1 MKSILKKATA
11 VISAAAVSL
20 SAGIFSAKALPTVTY
35 RVSSDSDNLVNI
47 MQSYCFIALDELD
60 LSGHQHGSAL
70 ARRMAQDPVT
80 VVGSELCLRNDYFAT
95 ETYIGDF
102 ESLVGAVKIG
112 YAKDSLYVGEN
123 FNVETGAE
131 NFIVNKTTGERH
143 KVESAG
149 TISADTATEK
159 YIDMD
164 NLANSFFAYNR
175 QLAGMADTGNITL
188 SGQDNGVGNPITN
201 ITDYNVTAMSGTEC
215 RTLTADELGRL
226 SQDVTVNFPS
236 GSTSILVLNI
246 DMNGVSEWNRK
257 PFSLKIGGVMPESGE
272 AVVNSTNVN
281 RVYYNFFDS
290 STSDA
295 QFTGTVS
302 LTAIGWGTIIAPSA
316 VITSSS
322 NFCGVYIGDTI
333 RTGGE
338 THFTGAYNPVT
349 PIPVTPPSVTLS
361 DISLIKTIDGAAN
374 ADASTAVFGLYS
386 DSACAGT
393 PIATASPSLNGSDY
407 IVTFDSA
414 GLALSVGNTYYIKEI
429 TAANGCEISND
440 IFGCEIQSDG
450 TVKYNKNGGAFG
462 TPDVFPTCDNAT
474 IPTPVTHKTH
484 IEFNKIDS
492 SNRIALEGAKF
503 GIYDD
508 ISCAGAPLFSAV
520 SDSNGIVH
528 FSEIEAGTYYLK
540 EIAPPKGYKQNSTIY
555 TATVT
560 FDAIGNGTVT
570 FDGGKTTLT
579 VPNDPV
585 QATASSTS
593 PSATTTTTTTASS
606 VSSSDNTTV
615 STTTTPSA
623 STGKTPPV
631 ISNTTASS
639 VTTPPTG
646 TGSRGTTP
654 TQPVTS
660 KTTASSAGS
669 ETNDNDKTS
678 ATTLKPTSKT
688 TSDATTA
695 PDETAPISSKTSK
708 TDTTKPPVDSA
719 DVPDNSTPDSEHDTP
734 DGGSTPDDE
743 HDTPDGGSTP
753 DGENDTPDS
762 GNSPDSEN
770 DTPDTTWSIDSNIV
784 SSPDNSNISDVSSEN
799 ENPYTGVECAA
810 GAAIIF
816 GELAVAAAIL
826 KKKK

>member
-1 MKSILKKATA
+1 MKSIFKKATA

-20 SAGIFSAKALPTVTY
+20 SAGIFSANALPTVTY

-80 VVGSELCLRNDYFAT
+80 VVDSELCLRNDYFAT

-149 TISADTATEK
+149 IISADTSTEK

-188 SGQDNGVGNPITN
+188 SGQDNGAGNPITN
-201 ITDYNVTAMSGTEC
+201 ITEYNVTAMSGTEC

-257 PFSLKIGGVMPESGE
+257 PFSLKIGGVEPESGE
-272 AVVNSTNVN
+272 AVVNSKNVN

-290 STSDA
+290 SVSDA

-349 PIPVTPPSVTLS
+349 PIPVTPPAVTLS

-374 ADASTAVFGLYS
+374 ANASTAVFGLYS

-393 PIATASPSLNGSDY
+393 PLAVSSPGLNGSDY
-407 IVTFDSA
+407 VVAFDSA

-462 TPDVFPTCDNAT
+462 APDVFPTCDNAT

-492 SNRIALEGAKF
+492 SKRIALEGAKF
-503 GIYDD
+503 GIYGD
-508 ISCAGAPLFSAV
+508 ISCVGAPLFSAV
-520 SDSNGIVH
+520 SDPNGIVR

-540 EIAPPKGYKQNSTIY
+540 EITPPHGYKQNNTIY
-555 TATVT
+555 VAEVT
-560 FDAIGNGTVT
+560 FDAVGNGTVT

-639 VTTPPTG
+639 
-646 TGSRGTTP
+646 
-654 TQPVTS
+654 
-660 KTTASSAGS
+660 AGS

-688 TSDATTA
+688 TSDATTV

-719 DVPDNSTPDSEHDTP
+719 DVPD
-734 DGGSTPDDE
+734 GGIPDDE
-743 HDTPDGGSTP
+743 HDTPDS
-753 DGENDTPDS
+753 ENDTPDS
-762 GNSPDSEN
+762 GNSPDSES
-770 DTPDTTWSIDSNIV
+770 DTPDTICDIDSNIV
-784 SSPDNSNISDVSSEN
+784 PSPDNANISDVSSEN

>member
-20 SAGIFSAKALPTVTY
+20 SAGIFSANALPTVTY

-80 VVGSELCLRNDYFAT
+80 VVDSELCLRNDYFAT

-188 SGQDNGVGNPITN
+188 SGQDNGAGNPITN

-246 DMNGVSEWNRK
+246 DMNGFSEWNRK
-257 PFSLKIGGVMPESGE
+257 PFSLKIGGVEPESGE

-290 STSDA
+290 SVSDA

-349 PIPVTPPSVTLS
+349 PIPVTPPAVTLS
-361 DISLIKTIDGAAN
+361 DISLIKTINGAAN

-393 PIATASPSLNGSDY
+393 PIATTSATLNGSDY
-407 IVTFDSA
+407 VVAFDSA

-429 TAANGCEISND
+429 TAATGCEISND

-462 TPDVFPTCDNAT
+462 APDVFPTCDNAT

-508 ISCAGAPLFSAV
+508 ISCAGTPLFSAV

-528 FSEIEAGTYYLK
+528 FSEIGAGTYYLK

-560 FDAIGNGTVT
+560 FDSVGNGTVT

-639 VTTPPTG
+639 
-646 TGSRGTTP
+646 
-654 TQPVTS
+654 
-660 KTTASSAGS
+660 AGS

-688 TSDATTA
+688 TSDATTV

-719 DVPDNSTPDSEHDTP
+719 DVPD
-734 DGGSTPDDE
+734 GGTPDDE
-743 HDTPDGGSTP
+743 HDTPDS
-753 DGENDTPDS
+753 ENDTPDS
-762 GNSPDSEN
+762 GNSPDSES
-770 DTPDTTWSIDSNIV
+770 DTPDTICDIDSNIV
-784 SSPDNSNISDVSSEN
+784 PSPDNANISDVSSEN

>member
-1 MKSILKKATA
+1 MKSIFKKATA

-20 SAGIFSAKALPTVTY
+20 SAGIFSANALPTVTY

-80 VVGSELCLRNDYFAT
+80 VVDSELCLRNDYFAT

-149 TISADTATEK
+149 IISADTSTEK

-188 SGQDNGVGNPITN
+188 SGQDNGAGNPITN
-201 ITDYNVTAMSGTEC
+201 ITEYNVTAMSGTEC

-257 PFSLKIGGVMPESGE
+257 PFSLKIGGVEPESGE

-290 STSDA
+290 SVSDA

-316 VITSSS
+316 VITSNS

-349 PIPVTPPSVTLS
+349 PVPVTPPAVTLS

-374 ADASTAVFGLYS
+374 ANASTAVFGLYS

-393 PIATASPSLNGSDY
+393 PLAVSSPGLNGSDY
-407 IVTFDSA
+407 VVAFDSA

-462 TPDVFPTCDNAT
+462 APDVFPTCDNAT

-508 ISCAGAPLFSAV
+508 ISCVGTPLFSAV

-528 FSEIEAGTYYLK
+528 FSEIGAGTYYLK

-560 FDAIGNGTVT
+560 FDSVGNGTVT

-639 VTTPPTG
+639 
-646 TGSRGTTP
+646 
-654 TQPVTS
+654 
-660 KTTASSAGS
+660 AGS

-688 TSDATTA
+688 TSDATTV

-719 DVPDNSTPDSEHDTP
+719 DVPD
-734 DGGSTPDDE
+734 GGTPDDE
-743 HDTPDGGSTP
+743 HDTPDS
-753 DGENDTPDS
+753 ENDTPDS
-762 GNSPDSEN
+762 DNSPDSES
-770 DTPDTTWSIDSNIV
+770 DTPDTICDIDSNIV
-784 SSPDNSNISDVSSEN
+784 PSPDNANISDVSSEN
-799 ENPYTGVECAA
+799 ENPYTGVECTA

>member
-1 MKSILKKATA
+1 
-11 VISAAAVSL
+11 
-20 SAGIFSAKALPTVTY
+20 
-35 RVSSDSDNLVNI
+35 
-47 MQSYCFIALDELD
+47 
-60 LSGHQHGSAL
+60 
-70 ARRMAQDPVT
+70 
-80 VVGSELCLRNDYFAT
+80 
-95 ETYIGDF
+95 
-102 ESLVGAVKIG
+102 
-112 YAKDSLYVGEN
+112 
-123 FNVETGAE
+123 
-131 NFIVNKTTGERH
+131 
-143 KVESAG
+143 
-149 TISADTATEK
+149 
-159 YIDMD
+159 MD

-226 SQDVTVNFPS
+226 SQDVTVNFPA

-257 PFSLKIGGVMPESGE
+257 PFSLKIGGVEPESGE

-290 STSDA
+290 SASDA

-349 PIPVTPPSVTLS
+349 PIPVTPPAVTLS
-361 DISLIKTIDGAAN
+361 DIFLIKTIDGAAN

-407 IVTFDSA
+407 IVTFESA

-462 TPDVFPTCDNAT
+462 APDVFPTCDNAT

-508 ISCAGAPLFSAV
+508 ISCAGTPLFSAV

-560 FDAIGNGTVT
+560 FDSIGNGTVT
-570 FDGGKTTLT
+570 FDGGKTMLT

-606 VSSSDNTTV
+606 VSSSDNTTI

-631 ISNTTASS
+631 ISN
-639 VTTPPTG
+639 
-646 TGSRGTTP
+646 
-654 TQPVTS
+654 
-660 KTTASSAGS
+660 TTASSAGS

-688 TSDATTA
+688 TSDATTV

-719 DVPDNSTPDSEHDTP
+719 DVPDNSTPDNEHDTP
-734 DGGSTPDDE
+734 DGG
-743 HDTPDGGSTP
+743 
-753 DGENDTPDS
+753 
-762 GNSPDSEN
+762 NSPDSES

-784 SSPDNSNISDVSSEN
+784 SSPDNSNISDVSLEN

>member
-1 MKSILKKATA
+1 MKSIFKKATA

-20 SAGIFSAKALPTVTY
+20 SAGIFSANALPTVTY

-80 VVGSELCLRNDYFAT
+80 VVDSELCLRNDYFAT

-188 SGQDNGVGNPITN
+188 SGQDNGAGNPITN

-257 PFSLKIGGVMPESGE
+257 PFSLKIGGVEPESGE

-290 STSDA
+290 SVSDA

-316 VITSSS
+316 VIMSNS

-349 PIPVTPPSVTLS
+349 PVPVTPPAVTLS

-374 ADASTAVFGLYS
+374 ANASTAVFGLYS

-393 PIATASPSLNGSDY
+393 PIATTSATLNGSDY
-407 IVTFDSA
+407 VVAFDSA
-414 GLALSVGNTYYIKEI
+414 GLALSVRNTYYIKEI

-462 TPDVFPTCDNAT
+462 VPDVFPTCDNAT

-508 ISCAGAPLFSAV
+508 ISCAGTPLFSAV

-528 FSEIEAGTYYLK
+528 FSEIGAGTYYLK

-560 FDAIGNGTVT
+560 FDSVGNGTVT

-639 VTTPPTG
+639 
-646 TGSRGTTP
+646 
-654 TQPVTS
+654 
-660 KTTASSAGS
+660 AGS

-688 TSDATTA
+688 TSDATTV

-719 DVPDNSTPDSEHDTP
+719 DVPD
-734 DGGSTPDDE
+734 GGTPDDE
-743 HDTPDGGSTP
+743 HDTPDS
-753 DGENDTPDS
+753 ENDTPDS
-762 GNSPDSEN
+762 GNSPDSES
-770 DTPDTTWSIDSNIV
+770 DTPDTICDIDSNIV
-784 SSPDNSNISDVSSEN
+784 PSPDNANISDVSSEN

>member
-1 MKSILKKATA
+1 M
-11 VISAAAVSL
+11 
-20 SAGIFSAKALPTVTY
+20 
-35 RVSSDSDNLVNI
+35 
-47 MQSYCFIALDELD
+47 
-60 LSGHQHGSAL
+60 
-70 ARRMAQDPVT
+70 
-80 VVGSELCLRNDYFAT
+80 
-95 ETYIGDF
+95 
-102 ESLVGAVKIG
+102 
-112 YAKDSLYVGEN
+112 
-123 FNVETGAE
+123 
-131 NFIVNKTTGERH
+131 
-143 KVESAG
+143 
-149 TISADTATEK
+149 
-159 YIDMD
+159 
-164 NLANSFFAYNR
+164 
-175 QLAGMADTGNITL
+175 
-188 SGQDNGVGNPITN
+188 
-201 ITDYNVTAMSGTEC
+201 
-215 RTLTADELGRL
+215 
-226 SQDVTVNFPS
+226 
-236 GSTSILVLNI
+236 
-246 DMNGVSEWNRK
+246 
-257 PFSLKIGGVMPESGE
+257 
-272 AVVNSTNVN
+272 
-281 RVYYNFFDS
+281 
-290 STSDA
+290 
-295 QFTGTVS
+295 
-302 LTAIGWGTIIAPSA
+302 
-316 VITSSS
+316 
-322 NFCGVYIGDTI
+322 
-333 RTGGE
+333 
-338 THFTGAYNPVT
+338 
-349 PIPVTPPSVTLS
+349 S

-374 ADASTAVFGLYS
+374 ANASTAVFGLYS
-386 DSACAGT
+386 DSACAGS
-393 PIATASPSLNGSDY
+393 PIATTSATLNGSDY
-407 IVTFDSA
+407 VVAFDSA

-462 TPDVFPTCDNAT
+462 APDVFPTCDNAR

-508 ISCAGAPLFSAV
+508 ISCAGTPLFSAV

-528 FSEIEAGTYYLK
+528 FSEIGAGTYYLK

-555 TATVT
+555 TTTVT
-560 FDAIGNGTVT
+560 FDSVGNGTVT

-639 VTTPPTG
+639 
-646 TGSRGTTP
+646 
-654 TQPVTS
+654 
-660 KTTASSAGS
+660 AGS

-688 TSDATTA
+688 TSDATTV

-719 DVPDNSTPDSEHDTP
+719 DVPD
-734 DGGSTPDDE
+734 GGIPDDE
-743 HDTPDGGSTP
+743 HDTPDS
-753 DGENDTPDS
+753 ENDTPDS
-762 GNSPDSEN
+762 GNSPDSES
-770 DTPDTTWSIDSNIV
+770 DTPDTICDIDSNIV
-784 SSPDNSNISDVSSEN
+784 PSPDNANISDISSEN

>member
-1 MKSILKKATA
+1 MKSIFKKATA

-20 SAGIFSAKALPTVTY
+20 SAGIFSANALPTVTY

-80 VVGSELCLRNDYFAT
+80 VADSELCLRNDYFAT

-131 NFIVNKTTGERH
+131 NFIVNKTTGDSH

-149 TISADTATEK
+149 TIVADTATEK

-175 QLAGMADTGNITL
+175 QLADMADTGNITL
-188 SGQDNGVGNPITN
+188 SGQDNGAGNPITN
-201 ITDYNVTAMSGTEC
+201 ITEYNVTAMSGTEC

-257 PFSLKIGGVMPESGE
+257 PFSLKIGGVEPESGE

-290 STSDA
+290 SASDA

-349 PIPVTPPSVTLS
+349 PIPVTPPAVTLS

-374 ADASTAVFGLYS
+374 ANASTAVFGLYS

-393 PIATASPSLNGSDY
+393 PIATTSATLNGSDY
-407 IVTFDSA
+407 VVAFDSA

-462 TPDVFPTCDNAT
+462 APDVFPTCDNAT

-528 FSEIEAGTYYLK
+528 FSEIGAGTYYLK

-560 FDAIGNGTVT
+560 FDSVGNGTVT

-585 QATASSTS
+585 QATASITS

-623 STGKTPPV
+623 SIGKTPPV
-631 ISNTTASS
+631 ISN
-639 VTTPPTG
+639 
-646 TGSRGTTP
+646 
-654 TQPVTS
+654 
-660 KTTASSAGS
+660 TTASSAGS

-688 TSDATTA
+688 TSDATTV

-719 DVPDNSTPDSEHDTP
+719 DVPD
-734 DGGSTPDDE
+734 GGTPDDE
-743 HDTPDGGSTP
+743 HDTPDS
-753 DGENDTPDS
+753 ENDTPDS
-762 GNSPDSEN
+762 DNSPDSES
-770 DTPDTTWSIDSNIV
+770 DTPDTICDIDSNIV
-784 SSPDNSNISDVSSEN
+784 PSPDNANISDVSSEN

>member
-20 SAGIFSAKALPTVTY
+20 SAGIFSANALPTVTY

-188 SGQDNGVGNPITN
+188 SGQDNGAGNPITN
-201 ITDYNVTAMSGTEC
+201 ITDYNVNAMSGTEC

-272 AVVNSTNVN
+272 AVVKSTNVN

-290 STSDA
+290 SASDA

-349 PIPVTPPSVTLS
+349 PIPVTPPAVTLS

-407 IVTFDSA
+407 VVTFDST
-414 GLALSVGNTYYIKEI
+414 GLVLSVGNTYYIKEI

-462 TPDVFPTCDNAT
+462 IPDVFPTCDNAT

-528 FSEIEAGTYYLK
+528 FREIEAGTYYLK

-560 FDAIGNGTVT
+560 FDSVGNGTVT

-593 PSATTTTTTTASS
+593 TSATTTTTTTASS

-631 ISNTTASS
+631 ISSTTASS

-719 DVPDNSTPDSEHDTP
+719 DVPDNSTPDNEHDTP
-734 DGGSTPDDE
+734 DGGSTPD
-743 HDTPDGGSTP
+743 S
-753 DGENDTPDS
+753 ENDTPDG
-762 GNSPDSEN
+762 GNSPDSES
-770 DTPDTTWSIDSNIV
+770 DTPDTTCDIDSNIV
-784 SSPDNSNISDVSSEN
+784 PSPDNSNISDVSSEN

>member
-1 MKSILKKATA
+1 MKSIFKKATA

-20 SAGIFSAKALPTVTY
+20 SAGIFSANALPTVTY

-80 VVGSELCLRNDYFAT
+80 VVDSELCLRNDYFAT

-131 NFIVNKTTGERH
+131 NFIVNKTTGDSH

-149 TISADTATEK
+149 TIVADTATEK

-188 SGQDNGVGNPITN
+188 SGQDNGAGNPITN
-201 ITDYNVTAMSGTEC
+201 ITNYNVTAMSGTEC

-257 PFSLKIGGVMPESGE
+257 PFSLKIGGVEPESGE

-290 STSDA
+290 SVSDA

-349 PIPVTPPSVTLS
+349 PIPVTPPAVTLS

-374 ADASTAVFGLYS
+374 ANASTAVFGLYS

-393 PIATASPSLNGSDY
+393 PTATTSATLNGSDY
-407 IVTFDSA
+407 VVAFDSA

-429 TAANGCEISND
+429 TAATGCEISND

-462 TPDVFPTCDNAT
+462 APDVFPTCDNAT

-508 ISCAGAPLFSAV
+508 ISCAGTPLFSAV

-528 FSEIEAGTYYLK
+528 FSEIGAGTYYLK

-560 FDAIGNGTVT
+560 FDSVGNGTVT

-639 VTTPPTG
+639 
-646 TGSRGTTP
+646 
-654 TQPVTS
+654 
-660 KTTASSAGS
+660 AGS

-688 TSDATTA
+688 TSDATTV

-719 DVPDNSTPDSEHDTP
+719 DVPD
-734 DGGSTPDDE
+734 GGIPDDE
-743 HDTPDGGSTP
+743 HDTPDS
-753 DGENDTPDS
+753 ENDTPDS
-762 GNSPDSEN
+762 GNSPDSES
-770 DTPDTTWSIDSNIV
+770 DTPDTICDIDSNIV
-784 SSPDNSNISDVSSEN
+784 PSPDNANISDVSSEN

>member
-1 MKSILKKATA
+1 MKSIFKKATA

-20 SAGIFSAKALPTVTY
+20 SAGIFSANALPTVTY

-80 VVGSELCLRNDYFAT
+80 VVDSELCLRNDYFAT

-131 NFIVNKTTGERH
+131 NFIVNKTTGDSH

-149 TISADTATEK
+149 TIVADTATEK

-188 SGQDNGVGNPITN
+188 SGQDNGAGNPITN
-201 ITDYNVTAMSGTEC
+201 ITNYNVTAMSGTEC

-257 PFSLKIGGVMPESGE
+257 PFSLKIGGVEPESGE

-290 STSDA
+290 SVSDA

-349 PIPVTPPSVTLS
+349 PIPVTPPAVTLS

-374 ADASTAVFGLYS
+374 ANASTAVFGLYS

-393 PIATASPSLNGSDY
+393 PIATTSATLNGSDY
-407 IVTFDSA
+407 VVAFDSA

-429 TAANGCEISND
+429 TAATGCEISND

-462 TPDVFPTCDNAT
+462 APDVFPTCDNAT

-508 ISCAGAPLFSAV
+508 ISCAGTPLFSAV

-528 FSEIEAGTYYLK
+528 FSEIGAGTYYLK

-560 FDAIGNGTVT
+560 FDSVGNGTVT

-639 VTTPPTG
+639 
-646 TGSRGTTP
+646 
-654 TQPVTS
+654 
-660 KTTASSAGS
+660 AGS

-688 TSDATTA
+688 TSDATTV

-719 DVPDNSTPDSEHDTP
+719 DVPD
-734 DGGSTPDDE
+734 GGIPDDE
-743 HDTPDGGSTP
+743 HDTPDS
-753 DGENDTPDS
+753 ENDTPDS
-762 GNSPDSEN
+762 GNSPDSES
-770 DTPDTTWSIDSNIV
+770 DTPDTICDIDSNIV
-784 SSPDNSNISDVSSEN
+784 PSPDNANISDVSSEN

>member
-1 MKSILKKATA
+1 MKSIFKKATA

-20 SAGIFSAKALPTVTY
+20 SAGIFSANALPTVTY

-80 VVGSELCLRNDYFAT
+80 VVDSELCLRNDYFAT

-149 TISADTATEK
+149 IISADTSTEK

-188 SGQDNGVGNPITN
+188 SGQDNGAGNPITN
-201 ITDYNVTAMSGTEC
+201 ITEYNVTAMSGTEC

-257 PFSLKIGGVMPESGE
+257 PFSLKIGGVEPESGE
-272 AVVNSTNVN
+272 AVVNSKNVN

-290 STSDA
+290 SVSDA

-349 PIPVTPPSVTLS
+349 PIPVTPPAVTLS

-393 PIATASPSLNGSDY
+393 PIATTSATLNGSDY
-407 IVTFDSA
+407 VVAFDSA

-462 TPDVFPTCDNAT
+462 TPDAFPTCDNAT

-508 ISCAGAPLFSAV
+508 ISCAGTPLFSAV

-528 FSEIEAGTYYLK
+528 FSEIGAGTYYLK

-560 FDAIGNGTVT
+560 FDSVGNGTVT

-639 VTTPPTG
+639 
-646 TGSRGTTP
+646 
-654 TQPVTS
+654 
-660 KTTASSAGS
+660 AGS

-688 TSDATTA
+688 TSDATTV

-719 DVPDNSTPDSEHDTP
+719 DAPDNSTPDNEHDTP
-734 DGGSTPDDE
+734 DGG
-743 HDTPDGGSTP
+743 
-753 DGENDTPDS
+753 
-762 GNSPDSEN
+762 NSPDSES

-784 SSPDNSNISDVSSEN
+784 SSPDNSNISDVSLEN

>member
-1 MKSILKKATA
+1 MKSIFKKATA

-20 SAGIFSAKALPTVTY
+20 SAGIFSANALPTVTY

-80 VVGSELCLRNDYFAT
+80 VVDSELCLRNDYFAT

-149 TISADTATEK
+149 IISADTSTEK

-188 SGQDNGVGNPITN
+188 SGQDNGAGNPITN
-201 ITDYNVTAMSGTEC
+201 ITEYNVTAMSGTEC

-257 PFSLKIGGVMPESGE
+257 PFSLKIGGVEPESGE

-290 STSDA
+290 SVSDA

-316 VITSSS
+316 VITSNS

-349 PIPVTPPSVTLS
+349 PVPVTPPAVTLS

-393 PIATASPSLNGSDY
+393 PIATTSATLNGSDY
-407 IVTFDSA
+407 VVAFDSA

-429 TAANGCEISND
+429 IAANGCEISND

-462 TPDVFPTCDNAT
+462 APNVFPTCDNAT

-508 ISCAGAPLFSAV
+508 ISCVGAPLFSAV
-520 SDSNGIVH
+520 SDPNGIVR

-540 EIAPPKGYKQNSTIY
+540 EITPPHGYKQNNTIY
-555 TATVT
+555 VAEVT
-560 FDAIGNGTVT
+560 FDAVGNGTVT

-639 VTTPPTG
+639 
-646 TGSRGTTP
+646 
-654 TQPVTS
+654 
-660 KTTASSAGS
+660 AGS

-688 TSDATTA
+688 TSDATTV

-719 DVPDNSTPDSEHDTP
+719 DVPD
-734 DGGSTPDDE
+734 GGTPDDE
-743 HDTPDGGSTP
+743 HDTPDS
-753 DGENDTPDS
+753 ENDTPDS
-762 GNSPDSEN
+762 GNSPDSES
-770 DTPDTTWSIDSNIV
+770 DTPDTICDIDSNIV
-784 SSPDNSNISDVSSEN
+784 PSPDNANISDVSSEN

>member
-1 MKSILKKATA
+1 MKSIFKKATA

-20 SAGIFSAKALPTVTY
+20 FAGIFSANALPTVTY

-80 VVGSELCLRNDYFAT
+80 VVDSELCLRNDYFAT

-131 NFIVNKTTGERH
+131 NFIVNKTTGDSH

-149 TISADTATEK
+149 TIVADTATEK

-175 QLAGMADTGNITL
+175 QLADMADTGNITL
-188 SGQDNGVGNPITN
+188 SGQDNGAGNPITN
-201 ITDYNVTAMSGTEC
+201 ITEYNVTAMSGTEC

-257 PFSLKIGGVMPESGE
+257 PFSLKIGGVEPESGE

-290 STSDA
+290 SASDA

-349 PIPVTPPSVTLS
+349 PIPVTPPAVTLS

-374 ADASTAVFGLYS
+374 ANASTAVFGLYS

-393 PIATASPSLNGSDY
+393 PLAVSSPGLNGSDY
-407 IVTFDSA
+407 VVAFDSA

-462 TPDVFPTCDNAT
+462 APDVFPTCDNAT

-508 ISCAGAPLFSAV
+508 ISCVGTPLFSAV

-528 FSEIEAGTYYLK
+528 FSEIGAGTYYLK

-560 FDAIGNGTVT
+560 FDSVGNGTVT

-639 VTTPPTG
+639 
-646 TGSRGTTP
+646 
-654 TQPVTS
+654 
-660 KTTASSAGS
+660 AGS

-688 TSDATTA
+688 TSDATTV

-719 DVPDNSTPDSEHDTP
+719 DVPD
-734 DGGSTPDDE
+734 GGIPDDE
-743 HDTPDGGSTP
+743 HDTPDS
-753 DGENDTPDS
+753 ENDTPDS
-762 GNSPDSEN
+762 GNSPDSES
-770 DTPDTTWSIDSNIV
+770 DTPDTICDIDSNIV
-784 SSPDNSNISDVSSEN
+784 PSPDNANISDVSSEN
-799 ENPYTGVECAA
+799 ENPYTGVECTA

>member
-1 MKSILKKATA
+1 MKSIFKKATA

-20 SAGIFSAKALPTVTY
+20 SAGIFSANALPTVTY

-47 MQSYCFIALDELD
+47 MQSYCFIALNELD

-80 VVGSELCLRNDYFAT
+80 VVDSELCLRNDYFAT

-143 KVESAG
+143 KVENAG

-188 SGQDNGVGNPITN
+188 SGQDNGAGNPITN

-246 DMNGVSEWNRK
+246 DMNGATEWNRK
-257 PFSLKIGGVMPESGE
+257 PFSLKIGGVEPESGE
-272 AVVNSTNVN
+272 AVVNSKNVN
-281 RVYYNFFDS
+281 RIYYNFFDS
-290 STSDA
+290 SASDK
-295 QFTGTVS
+295 QFRETVS
-302 LTAIGWGTIIAPSA
+302 LAAIGWGTIIAPSA
-316 VITSSS
+316 VITSNS

-349 PIPVTPPSVTLS
+349 PIPVTPPAVTLS

-374 ADASTAVFGLYS
+374 ADASIAVFGLYS

-393 PIATASPSLNGSDY
+393 PIATASPNLNGSDY
-407 IVTFDSA
+407 IVTFESA

-462 TPDVFPTCDNAT
+462 TPDAFPTCDNAT
-474 IPTPVTHKTH
+474 IPTPITHKTH

-508 ISCAGAPLFSAV
+508 ISCAGTPLFSAV

-560 FDAIGNGTVT
+560 FDSVGNGTVT

-606 VSSSDNTTV
+606 ISSSDNTTI

-631 ISNTTASS
+631 ISN
-639 VTTPPTG
+639 
-646 TGSRGTTP
+646 
-654 TQPVTS
+654 
-660 KTTASSAGS
+660 TTASSAGS

-688 TSDATTA
+688 TSDATTV

-719 DVPDNSTPDSEHDTP
+719 DAPDNSTPDNEHDTP
-734 DGGSTPDDE
+734 DGG
-743 HDTPDGGSTP
+743 
-753 DGENDTPDS
+753 
-762 GNSPDSEN
+762 NSPDSES

-784 SSPDNSNISDVSSEN
+784 SSPDNSNISDVSLEN

>member
-1 MKSILKKATA
+1 MKSIFKKATA

-20 SAGIFSAKALPTVTY
+20 SAGIFSANALPTVTY

-47 MQSYCFIALDELD
+47 MQSYCFIALNELD

-80 VVGSELCLRNDYFAT
+80 VVDSELCLRNDYFAT

-143 KVESAG
+143 KVENAG

-188 SGQDNGVGNPITN
+188 SGQDNGAGNPITN

-257 PFSLKIGGVMPESGE
+257 PFSLKIGGVEPESGE
-272 AVVNSTNVN
+272 AVVKSTNVN

-290 STSDA
+290 SASDA

-349 PIPVTPPSVTLS
+349 PIPVTPPAVTLS

-374 ADASTAVFGLYS
+374 ADASIAVFGLYS

-393 PIATASPSLNGSDY
+393 PIATASPNLNGSDY
-407 IVTFDSA
+407 IVTFESA

-462 TPDVFPTCDNAT
+462 TPDAFPTCDNAT

-508 ISCAGAPLFSAV
+508 ISCAGTPLFSAV

-560 FDAIGNGTVT
+560 FDSVGNGTVT

-606 VSSSDNTTV
+606 VSSSDNTTI

-631 ISNTTASS
+631 ISN
-639 VTTPPTG
+639 
-646 TGSRGTTP
+646 
-654 TQPVTS
+654 
-660 KTTASSAGS
+660 TTASSAGS

-688 TSDATTA
+688 TSDATTV

-719 DVPDNSTPDSEHDTP
+719 DAPDNSTPDNEHDTP
-734 DGGSTPDDE
+734 DGG
-743 HDTPDGGSTP
+743 
-753 DGENDTPDS
+753 
-762 GNSPDSEN
+762 NSPDSES

-784 SSPDNSNISDVSSEN
+784 SSPDNSNISDVSLEN

>member
-20 SAGIFSAKALPTVTY
+20 SAGIFSANALPTVTY

-80 VVGSELCLRNDYFAT
+80 VVDSELCLRNDYFAT

-123 FNVETGAE
+123 FNVKTGAE
-131 NFIVNKTTGERH
+131 NFIVNKTTGEHH

-188 SGQDNGVGNPITN
+188 SGQDNGAGNPITN

-257 PFSLKIGGVMPESGE
+257 PFSLKIGGVEPESGE

-290 STSDA
+290 SASDA

-349 PIPVTPPSVTLS
+349 PIPVTPPTVTLS

-393 PIATASPSLNGSDY
+393 PIATTSATLNGSDY
-407 IVTFDSA
+407 VVAFDSA
-414 GLALSVGNTYYIKEI
+414 GLALSVRNTYYIKEI

-462 TPDVFPTCDNAT
+462 APDVFPTCDNAT

-508 ISCAGAPLFSAV
+508 ISCAGTPLFSAV

-528 FSEIEAGTYYLK
+528 FSEIGAGTYYLK

-560 FDAIGNGTVT
+560 FDSVGNGTVT

-606 VSSSDNTTV
+606 VSNSDNTTV

-631 ISNTTASS
+631 ISN
-639 VTTPPTG
+639 
-646 TGSRGTTP
+646 
-654 TQPVTS
+654 
-660 KTTASSAGS
+660 TTASSAGS

-688 TSDATTA
+688 TSDATTV

-719 DVPDNSTPDSEHDTP
+719 DVPD
-734 DGGSTPDDE
+734 GGIPDDE
-743 HDTPDGGSTP
+743 HDTPDS
-753 DGENDTPDS
+753 ENDTPDS
-762 GNSPDSEN
+762 GNSPDSES
-770 DTPDTTWSIDSNIV
+770 DTPDTICDIDSNIV

>member
-1 MKSILKKATA
+1 MKSIFKKATA

-20 SAGIFSAKALPTVTY
+20 SAGIFSANALPTVTY

-80 VVGSELCLRNDYFAT
+80 VVDSELCLRNDYFAT

-149 TISADTATEK
+149 TISSDTATEK

-188 SGQDNGVGNPITN
+188 SGQDNGAGNPITN
-201 ITDYNVTAMSGTEC
+201 ITDYNVNAMSGTEC

-257 PFSLKIGGVMPESGE
+257 PFSLKIGGVEPESGE

-290 STSDA
+290 SVSDA

-349 PIPVTPPSVTLS
+349 PIPVTPPAVTLS

-393 PIATASPSLNGSDY
+393 PIATTSATLNGSDY
-407 IVTFDSA
+407 VVAFDSA

-429 TAANGCEISND
+429 AAANGCEISND

-462 TPDVFPTCDNAT
+462 APDVFPTCDNAT

-508 ISCAGAPLFSAV
+508 ISCAGTPLFSAV

-528 FSEIEAGTYYLK
+528 FSEIGAGTYYLK

-560 FDAIGNGTVT
+560 FDSVGNGTVT

-606 VSSSDNTTV
+606 VSNSDNTAI

-639 VTTPPTG
+639 T
-646 TGSRGTTP
+646 
-654 TQPVTS
+654 
-660 KTTASSAGS
+660 GS

-688 TSDATTA
+688 TSDATTV

-719 DVPDNSTPDSEHDTP
+719 DVPD
-734 DGGSTPDDE
+734 GGTPDDE
-743 HDTPDGGSTP
+743 HDTPDS
-753 DGENDTPDS
+753 ENDTPDS
-762 GNSPDSEN
+762 GNSPDSES
-770 DTPDTTWSIDSNIV
+770 DTPDTICDIDSNIV
-784 SSPDNSNISDVSSEN
+784 PSPDNANISDVSSEN